1 MVTEADVIMAYR
13 LFLGREPENREV
25 VEGKV
30 NGLPTLA
37 ALRLEFLNSAEFHD
51 IMQVAP
57 AREDHPGCKPLD
69 WPAAEVEVAVPP
81 EILKRMI
88 RRIQSEFLEMGAS
101 EPHWSVLTSDS
112 FLAANLAQN
121 ETQFFN
127 SGRECVDDMFA
138 AATRCGLQL
147 PNGGTCFELGCG
159 VGRSTIWLARRFSQV
174 IGADVSHY
182 HLSIARQA
190 ANKAGLANIT
200 LVGISDVAE
209 FEALPDFD
217 LFFSL
222 IVLQHNP
229 PPLMAHILETILSRL
244 TQGGVAY
251 FQIPTHLTSYRFR
264 AADYLETPPMV
275 GNAEVHCLPQP
286 VLFDIIRRTGCDIL
300 EIREDGSLGP
310 NAISNRLLLRKRQRR
325 ER

>member
-1 MVTEADVIMAYR
+1 MVTETDVIMAYR

-37 ALRLEFLNSAEFHD
+37 ALRLEFLNSAEFREV
-51 IMQVAP
+51 IQLAP

-69 WPAAEVEVAVPP
+69 WPAAKVEVEVSS
-81 EILKRMI
+81 EILQRMI

-101 EPHWSVLTSDS
+101 EPHWSVLTSDR

-121 ETQFFN
+121 EAQFFD
-127 SGRECVDDMFA
+127 SGRESVDDMFA
-138 AATRCGLQL
+138 AAARSGLDL
-147 PNGGTCFELGCG
+147 PTDGACFELGCG
-159 VGRSTIWLARRFSQV
+159 VGRSTIWLARRFGQV
-174 IGADVSHY
+174 IGADVSHH
-182 HLSIARQA
+182 HLSIARQS
-190 ANKAGLANIT
+190 ANNAGLANVT
-200 LVGISDVAE
+200 LVSISDITE
-209 FEALPDFD
+209 FAALPDFD

-244 TQGGVAY
+244 TPGGVAY
-251 FQIPTHLTSYRFR
+251 FQIPSHLTSYRFR
-264 AADYLETPPMV
+264 AVEYLETPPMV

-286 VLFDIIRRTGCDIL
+286 VLFNIINRAGCDIV

-310 NAISNRLLLRKRQRR
+310 NAISHRVLLSKRQKA
-325 ER
+325 